1 MTEQEAHLAVTEQD
15 GVSIVRFTSP
25 TLLDAYHV
33 GVVGKELMSLIEND
47 GLRRI
52 ALDLASIKMISSQ
65 ALGVMLSARHRLTEL
80 GGKIAIC
87 GVDPKLCRVFKVTN
101 LQDMF
106 EFFDSTDDA
115 TANWKE

>member
-65 ALGVMLSARHRLTEL
+65 ALGVMLTARHRLIEL

-87 GVDPKLCRVFKVTN
+87 GVDPKLYRVFRVTN

-106 EFFDSTDDA
+106 DFYDSADA
-115 TANWKE
+115 AAADWKD